1 LIQALPEA
9 ALLVNVSNDAWFGR
23 SLAPFQHLEMAR
35 MRSRETGRAM
45 LRATNTG
52 ISALIDHRGRVTAQS
67 PQFEA
72 TVVTG
77 EVEPRQG
84 ATPYVRWGNVPV
96 VILSAGLLLAAG
108 FLRKRSKQPV
118 S

>member
-1 LIQALPEA
+1 
-9 ALLVNVSNDAWFGR
+9 
-23 SLAPFQHLEMAR
+23 
-35 MRSRETGRAM
+35 M

-52 ISALIDHRGRVTAQS
+52 ISALIDYKGRVTAQS

-96 VILSAGLLLAAG
+96 VVLCAGLLLLAG
-108 FLRKRSKQPV
+108 ILQRRTAV
-118 S
+118 G